1 MEFCDFPII
10 RGEKDLPLF
19 LGNMGQWVRQD
30 HMIRPEGLSVHQILY
45 CTRGSGTLVLDGT
58 RVEIPPCTG
67 VFLPADIPHEYYPNG
82 DVWDIHWVVPAGYAA
97 EDILRQFGLDR
108 PKISELRDV
117 GTLEHIFRKMHDAI
131 RADSFFGN
139 YRASG
144 FLYDFLIE
152 YYRQISSGGASPSSS
167 PALTKA
173 VDHINSAFRSEIT
186 LDELSGISGVS
197 RQHLCLLFRN
207 ILRMRPMEYTARRR
221 IQAAK
226 ELLTGTPM
234 SVESIAEEV
243 GFGSESYFCKQFRR
257 YEGITP
263 TAFRNAR
270 RLS

>member
-1 MEFCDFPII
+1 M
-10 RGEKDLPLF
+10 
-19 LGNMGQWVRQD
+19 
-30 HMIRPEGLSVHQILY
+30 
-45 CTRGSGTLVLDGT
+45 
-58 RVEIPPCTG
+58 
-67 VFLPADIPHEYYPNG
+67 
-82 DVWDIHWVVPAGYAA
+82 WDIHWVVPAGYAA

-131 RADSFFGN
+131 RADSIFGN

-152 YYRQISSGGASPSSS
+152 YYRQISCVGASPSYS
-167 PALTKA
+167 PALAKA

-186 LDELSGISGVS
+186 LEELSGISGVS